1 MTGIIVQAV
10 LTMVTSIAMAGPTTM
25 EIKSTGI
32 VMKKSMITMKV
43 KTKVIKNIREL
54 ILII

>member
-1 MTGIIVQAV
+1 MTRITVQAV
-10 LTMVTSIAMAGPTTM
+10 LTMVTNIAMAGPTTM

-43 KTKVIKNIREL
+43 KAKVIKNIREL

>member
-1 MTGIIVQAV
+1 MTRITVQAV
-10 LTMVTSIAMAGPTTM
+10 LTMVTSRAMAGPTTM

-43 KTKVIKNIREL
+43 KAKVIKNIREL